1 MEIEKLK
8 LKFPFIDRMIN
19 DEEIFWFNDRK
30 DEEIELPVDPEDTDI
45 AEQRLFRFA
54 SYISKIFPETD
65 EMGGIIESPLVEISS
80 MKEALEKEHGVRIP
94 GRLFLKCDSHMP
106 VSGSVKARGG
116 IYEVLKFAEEV
127 AMDHGMLK
135 VTDSYDILTEER
147 FKKLFGEYKIVVGS
161 TGNLGLSIGLMG
173 AVLGFRV
180 IVHMSSDARQWKKD
194 LLRQKGVTVVEHSGD
209 YQMAV
214 AEGRKSAEADNYCH
228 FVDDENS
235 MDLLLGYSVAGR
247 RIAEQFR
254 RQQIKVDE
262 DHPLFVY
269 LPCGVGG
276 APSGIA
282 FGMINEFGK
291 HTHCFFA
298 EPTHAPA
305 MTLGLMTGLRSGISA
320 ADVGIDPKTIADGL
334 AVARPSESAARVLQ
348 MYSDGGYTLNDNTML
363 KYLRLLYDSEGIF
376 IEPSACAAFG
386 GLPKIVTEE
395 AYLIKNSMKNKM
407 ENVTHIIWA
416 TGGSMVPPEE
426 KDACYKLS
434 L

>member
-1 MEIEKLK
+1 MEIAKLK
-8 LKFPFIDRMIN
+8 LKFPLIDRMISE
-19 DEEIFWFNDRK
+19 EEIFWFNDRK
-30 DEEIELPVDPEDTDI
+30 DEKIELPVDPEDTDLV
-45 AEQRLFRFA
+45 EQRLFRYA
-54 SYISKIFPETD
+54 SYISKVFPETD
-65 EMGGIIESPLVEISS
+65 ELGEILESPLVEINS
-80 MKEALEKEHGVRIP
+80 MREALEKDEAVRIP

-116 IYEVLKFAEEV
+116 IYEVLKFAEDV

-147 FKKLFGEYKIVVGS
+147 FRKLFGEYKIVVGS

-173 AVLGFRV
+173 AVLGFQV
-180 IVHMSSDARQWKKD
+180 VVHMSSDARQWKKD

-209 YQMAV
+209 YQTAV

-235 MDLLLGYSVAGR
+235 LDLLLGYSIAGR
-247 RIAEQFR
+247 RIAEQFS
-254 RQQIKVDE
+254 RQHIKVDE

-282 FGMINEFGK
+282 FGMVNEFGE

-305 MTLGLMTGLRSGISA
+305 MTLGLMTGMRSGISA
-320 ADVGIDPKTIADGL
+320 GDVGIDPNTIADGL
-334 AVARPSESAARVLQ
+334 AVARPSEAAARVLQ
-348 MYSDGGYTLNDNTML
+348 MYSDGGYTLKDGTML
-363 KYLRLLYDSEGIF
+363 KYLRQLYDSEGIF

-386 GLPKIVTEE
+386 GLTKIVTEE
-395 AYLIKNSMKNKM
+395 AYLIKNNMKNKL
-407 ENVTHIIWA
+407 ENATHIVWA
-416 TGGSMVPPEE
+416 TGGSMVPQEE
-426 KDACYKLS
+426 KDAYYKLS